1 MRQLSR
7 ILLASGIAVM
17 AFSCKKSF
25 LELAPVSNAN
35 AVNFYKTTSDFDLA
49 VAAAY
54 NSLYTIYA
62 PEGSV
67 SYASEQMGDN
77 AIVYN
82 ISGIETDK
90 WAFKDYNLKPAN
102 TMVYQFW
109 QEYYKALFN
118 INIVLDKIEAA
129 SVSTSYKEGVKAEMS
144 FLRGLYYFN
153 MVRLWGDVPLVLTP
167 LSAEESYKVLRSPQ
181 ADVYNQIIKDLQY
194 AADKL
199 PLNSATSVKGK
210 ATKGAAQT
218 LLGKVLLTKGDKAS
232 AAAVL
237 QQVYNSNEYSL
248 LPSYASLWGPT
259 AKNTKESIFEIQ
271 YIGGS
276 SSNPY
281 SRYYQI
287 FFPNTN
293 IYGFYGGGMN
303 QVTDDLWNEYE
314 SSDVRRD
321 ISIATGYQN
330 GTTFVAQ
337 KYPKKWTDASATIQG
352 GAVYGNNNF
361 MVLRYADVLLMLSE
375 ATGDASYLNQVR
387 ARVSLPAYGTAGYPS
402 AKYPTLDL
410 AIEHERRVELA
421 LEFHRWFDLKRTNR
435 AIPVLSAKGK
445 AITEQKLLLPIPE
458 IVRNQNPAVLQNAG
472 Y

>member
-1 MRQLSR
+1 MKSKQVL
-7 ILLASGIAVM
+7 IVAGMVLMG
-17 AFSCKKSF
+17 FGCKKSF
-25 LELAPVSNAN
+25 LELAPLSNAN
-35 AVNFYKTTSDFDLA
+35 ANNFYKTTADFDIA

-67 SYASEQMGDN
+67 SYASEQMSDN

-90 WAFKDYNLKPAN
+90 WAFKDYNLRPAN

-109 QEYYKALFN
+109 QEYYKSLFN
-118 INIVLDKIEAA
+118 INIVLDKIEGA
-129 SVSTSYKEGVKAEMS
+129 SLGTAYKEGVKAEMS
-144 FLRGLYYFN
+144 FLRSLYYFN

-167 LSAEESYKVLRSPQ
+167 LNAEDSYKVLRSPQ
-181 ADVYNQIIKDLQY
+181 ADVYAQIIKDLQY
-194 AADKL
+194 AVDKL
-199 PLNSATSVKGK
+199 QVNSQVTQKGK

-218 LLGKVLLTKGDKAS
+218 LLGKVLLTRGDKTG
-232 AAAVL
+232 AAAAL
-237 QQVYNSNEYSL
+237 QAVYTSSEYGL
-248 LPSYASLWGPT
+248 LPTYAALWGPSV
-259 AKNTKESIFEIQ
+259 KNTKESIFEIQ
-271 YIGGS
+271 YIGGT

-293 IYGFYGGGMN
+293 IYSFYGGGMN

-314 SSDVRRD
+314 ANDGRRD
-321 ISIATGYQN
+321 LSVATGYQN
-330 GTTFVAQ
+330 GSTFVSQ
-337 KYPKKWTDASATIQG
+337 KYPKKWTDASAVIQG
-352 GAVYGNNNF
+352 GAVYGSNNF
-361 MVLRYADVLLMLSE
+361 MVLRYADLLLMLTE

-387 ARVSLPAYGTAGYPS
+387 TRAGMPAWGTAGYPT

-421 LEFHRWFDLKRTNR
+421 LEFHRWFDLKRTGR
-435 AIPVLSAKGK
+435 ALPVLAAKGK
-445 AITEQKLLLPIPE
+445 AVTEPKLLLPIPE
-458 IVRNQNPAVLQNAG
+458 IVRSQNPVVTQNTG

>member
-1 MRQLSR
+1 MRTIAR

-17 AFSCKKSF
+17 TFGCKKSF

-35 AVNFYKTTSDFDLA
+35 AVNFYKTTADFDLA

-67 SYASEQMGDN
+67 SYAGEQMGDN

-90 WAFKDYNLKPAN
+90 WAFKDYNLRSSN

-118 INIVLDKIEAA
+118 INIVLDKIEGADL
-129 SVSTSYKEGVKAEMS
+129 STSYKEGVKAEMS

-167 LSAEESYKVLRSPQ
+167 LSADESYKVLRSPQ
-181 ADVYNQIIKDLQY
+181 ADIYNQIIKDLQY

-199 PLNSATSVKGK
+199 PLNSAITVKGK
-210 ATKGAAQT
+210 ASKGAAQT
-218 LLGKVLLTKGDKAS
+218 LLGKVLLTKGDKAG
-232 AAAVL
+232 AANVL

-248 LPSYASLWGPT
+248 LPNYASLWGPT

-271 YIGGS
+271 YIGGT

-293 IYGFYGGGMN
+293 IYSFYGGGMN

-314 SSDVRRD
+314 TNDPRRD
-321 ISIATGYQN
+321 LSIATGYQN
-330 GTTFVAQ
+330 GATFVAQ
-337 KYPKKWTDASATIQG
+337 KYPKKWTDASAPIQG
-352 GAVYGNNNF
+352 GTVYGNNNF
-361 MVLRYADVLLMLSE
+361 MVLRYADLLLMLSE

-387 ARVSLPAYGTAGYPS
+387 ARVGLPAYGTAGYPS
-402 AKYPTLDL
+402 NIYSTLDL

-421 LEFHRWFDLKRTNR
+421 LEFHRWFDLKRTGR
-435 AIPVLSAKGK
+435 AIPVLTAKGK
-445 AITEQKLLLPIPE
+445 SVTPQKLLLPIPE
-458 IVRNQNPAVLQNAG
+458 IVRTQNPSVTQNPG
-472 Y
+472 F

>member
-1 MRQLSR
+1 MKRIQ
-7 ILLASGIAVM
+7 ILLVFTLVLILSG
-17 AFSCKKSF
+17 CKKSF

-35 AVNFYKTTSDFDLA
+35 ALNFYKTTSDFDIA

-67 SYASEQMGDN
+67 SYTGEQMSDN

-82 ISGIETDK
+82 ISGIEADK

-109 QEYYKALFN
+109 QEYYKSLFN
-118 INIVLDKIEAA
+118 INIVLDKIEGATLGTA
-129 SVSTSYKEGVKAEMS
+129 YKEGVKAEMS

-153 MVRLWGDVPLVLTP
+153 MVRMWGDVPLVLGP
-167 LSAEESYKVLRSPQ
+167 LSAEDSYKVLRSPQ
-181 ADVYNQIIKDLQY
+181 ADVYAQIIKDLQY

-199 PLNSATSVKGK
+199 PLNSQTPQKGK
-210 ATKGAAQT
+210 ATKGAAQA
-218 LLGKVLLTKGDKAS
+218 LLGKVMLTKGDKTG
-232 AAAVL
+232 AAAML
-237 QQVYNSNEYSL
+237 QQVYSSSEYSL
-248 LPSYASLWGPT
+248 LPTYAALWGP
-259 AKNTKESIFEIQ
+259 AVKNTKESIFEIQ
-271 YIGGS
+271 YIGGA

-314 SSDVRRD
+314 TGDARRD
-321 ISIATGYQN
+321 LSIATGYQN
-330 GTTFVAQ
+330 GTTFVSQ
-337 KYPKKWTDASATIQG
+337 KYPKKWTDASATIQS
-352 GAVYGNNNF
+352 GAVYGSNNF
-361 MVLRYADVLLMLSE
+361 MVLRYADVLLMLAE
-375 ATGDASYLNQVR
+375 ATGDAMYLNQVR
-387 ARVSLPAYGTAGYPS
+387 TRAGMAAWGTAGYPV
-402 AKYPTLDL
+402 AKYATLDL

-421 LEFHRWFDLKRTNR
+421 LELHRWFDLKRTGR
-435 AIPVLSAKGK
+435 AIAVLGAKGK
-445 AITEQKLLLPIPE
+445 SINEQKLLLPIPE
-458 IVRNQNPAVLQNAG
+458 IVRSQNPVVSQNTG